1 MDKGQRIF
9 YYDAYVLKV
18 ALWEFTKPQK
28 SIARRII
35 DISNH

>member
-1 MDKGQRIF
+1 MDKGQIFF

-28 SIARRII
+28 SFARHII

>member
-9 YYDAYVLKV
+9 YYDVLKV
-18 ALWEFTKPQK
+18 ALWEFTKRQK